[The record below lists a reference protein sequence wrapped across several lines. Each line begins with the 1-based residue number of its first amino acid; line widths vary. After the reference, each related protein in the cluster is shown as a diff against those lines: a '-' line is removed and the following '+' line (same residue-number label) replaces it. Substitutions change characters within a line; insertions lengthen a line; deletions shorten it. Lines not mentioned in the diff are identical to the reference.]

1 MFFLRFSRQSI
12 FLITLSFAS
21 PALAQQVRLSG
32 RVLDATSGESLP
44 FATVVIKDKS
54 VSTQANAY
62 GFYSL
67 LLEKGRHMFEVS
79 FVGYKRYAI
88 EIQLDR
94 GVTRNFELQPQST
107 ELSEL
112 VIKGEGE
119 GLSSD
124 MIPGKNS
131 LSVAQVKNMPTLG
144 GEADIFQSLQ
154 FLPGVRTAVEG
165 TTGLSVRGGS
175 FDQTLVLL
183 DEAPVYNPS
192 HALGFYSSFNPD
204 AIKSIDIYKGALPA
218 QYGGRLSSVVD
229 LRMKEGNDREFKLSG
244 GLGLIAARLTAEGPI
259 KKERASFIFSTRY
272 SYAGLTANTLGN
284 IAKSIKIKE
293 FQTFKDDN
301 DIRFYDLNGKINWKS
316 ASNKDHIFVSAY
328 SGSDWFKY
336 YLFQKGTFTKWQNN
350 TGSLRW
356 YHIFNQRLFLNST
369 LYFSKYNYRYNLLN
383 DRRDFNWKAGLTEI
397 GIKNEIDFF
406 MGQGD
411 VIKMGLNFSQTGYQ
425 PGEISPRTASSLTV
439 PFKLESKRTL
449 QGAGFVGIDKRLA
462 RRIMTNWGL
471 RISSFALLGPSVLYN
486 YNGSDVMDS
495 TSLKNGKLGQFKW
508 GFEPRFSA
516 KYQLD
521 SSRALSFAFTRTLQ
535 YVHLLSNSSVALP
548 TDIWLPSNNNAG
560 PQSSTLFS
568 VGIKQKARMF
578 VVGIEA
584 YYKAMRGVIDFIDNA
599 DLFVNQYIDS
609 QIRSGTGR
617 AIGLETLLEKKSG
630 RITGWVTYTLAK
642 TDRTIAGINNGLTYP
657 TRYDRRHSFSVV
669 TSFQATRRLTF
680 STDFQFNSG
689 GAASLPTTVYEYQGS
704 TFNYYSKRNGF
715 RLPAYH
721 RLDIQCTFSEKKKWG
736 DSQWVVGIYNAYNRR
751 NLFSVELVPQDYN
764 YFQYSAANA
773 VSLYGIVPSISYN
786 FKF

>member
-1 MFFLRFSRQSI
+1 MLFLRFSRHSI
-12 FLITLSFAS
+12 LLIVLLLA
-21 PALAQQVRLSG
+21 PPVLAQQVRLSG
-32 RVLDATSGESLP
+32 RVLDASSGESLP
-44 FATVVIKDKS
+44 FATVVIKEKS
-54 VSTQANAY
+54 LSTQANAY

-67 LLEKGRHMFEVS
+67 LLEKGQHLVEVS
-79 FVGYKRYAI
+79 FVGYKRHSVA
-88 EIQLDR
+88 IQLDR
-94 GVTRNFELQPQST
+94 NVTRNFELQPQST

-119 GLSSD
+119 SLSSD
-124 MIPGKNS
+124 MIPGRNS
-131 LSVAQVKNMPTLG
+131 LTVAQVKNMPTLG
-144 GEADIFQSLQ
+144 GEADIFQALQ

-259 KKERASFIFSTRY
+259 KKERTSFILSTRY
-272 SYAGLTANTLGN
+272 SYAGLTANSLGN
-284 IAKSIKIKE
+284 IAKSMKIKGFE
-293 FQTFKDDN
+293 TFKDDN

-316 ASNKDHIFVSAY
+316 ASNKDHIFISAY

-356 YHIFNQRLFLNST
+356 YHIFNQRLFFNST

-406 MGQGD
+406 LGHGD

-425 PGEISPRTASSLTV
+425 PGEISPRTSSSLTI

-449 QGAGFVGIDKRLA
+449 QGAGFVGIDKRLGPK
-462 RRIMTNWGL
+462 ITTNWGL
-471 RISSFALLGPSVLYN
+471 RMSSFALLGPSVFYT
-486 YNGSDVMDS
+486 YNGTEILDS
-495 TSLKNGKLGQFKW
+495 TVLKNGKFGKFKW
-508 GFEPRFSA
+508 GFEPRFAA

-521 SSRALSFAFTRTLQ
+521 SSRALSFSFTRTLQ

-548 TDIWLPSNNNAG
+548 TDIWLPSNNNVG
-560 PQSSTLFS
+560 PQSSNLIS

-578 VVGIEA
+578 DVGIEA
-584 YYKAMRGVIDFIDNA
+584 YCKAMRGVIDFIDNA

-609 QIRSGTGR
+609 QVRPGTGR
-617 AIGLETLLEKKSG
+617 AIGLETLLEKKNGS
-630 RITGWVTYTLAK
+630 ITGWVTYTLAK
-642 TDRTIAGINNGLTYP
+642 TDRTIAGINNGNTYP
-657 TRYDRRHSFSVV
+657 TRYDRRHSFSLV
-669 TSFQATRRLTF
+669 TSFHATKRLTF
-680 STDFQFNSG
+680 SADFQFNSG

-704 TFNYYSKRNGF
+704 TFNYYAKRNGF

-736 DSQWVVGIYNAYNRR
+736 DSQWVIGIYNAYNRR